1 MQLPSL
7 DSNVPRGGSTAGD
20 TVQAQRAQRFLLFF
34 FFFLA
39 SSGPGIHFLEQAGL
53 KFITVLSP
61 ARL

>member
-20 TVQAQRAQRFLLFF
+20 TVQAQRFLLFF
-34 FFFLA
+34 FFLV
-39 SSGPGIHFLEQAGL
+39 SSGPGIHFLEQTGL